1 MKRSVWPLVGGL
13 VLVVGLVGWY
23 FFKRGADNVAID
35 LIAQFPQAK
44 EKRPVPEKF
53 SVVSATLRGETMQ
66 AILVEENSTDCCP
79 ATRLKYQLTVP
90 DNAWLRVGLGL
101 EEKAWTQ
108 QGDGVLF
115 RVVVSV
121 GSTNDVL
128 LNMRLDPYNNT
139 GDREWKQTMLDL
151 SEYAGENVELLFLT
165 NSSTQGAGDNRG
177 GDLALWGAPRI
188 IVK

>member
-1 MKRSVWPLVGGL
+1 MKRSLWPLVGGL
-13 VLVVGLVGWY
+13 VLVVGLLGWY

-44 EKRPVPEKF
+44 EKRPVAEKF
-53 SVVSATLRGETMQ
+53 SVVSATLHGETKQ
-66 AILVEENSTDCCP
+66 AILVEENSPECCP

-101 EEKAWTQ
+101 KEEAWTQ

-115 RVVVSV
+115 RILVTA
-121 GSTNDVL
+121 GSTQDVL
-128 LNMRLDPYNNT
+128 LSMQINPFANA
-139 GDREWKQTMLDL
+139 GDREWKEPMLDL
-151 SEYAGENVELLFLT
+151 SEYAGENVELIFLT
-165 NSSTQGAGDNRG
+165 NSSAPGKDDRN